1 MWMENIFEMIRSVDR
16 SLFRH
21 FTGSYFSIGFDSIN
35 EQKKKNTHLWEK
47 FSSTPVTTVIAN
59 TCIYKKYFSVLHL
72 GFTFFSLTLFP
83 IRTLFY
89 FHFLFDIIIEFW
101 TNLLESLKYF
111 KYLIIPEKQKK
122 IHIDRKWTTKNC
134 ALN

>member
-1 MWMENIFEMIRSVDR
+1 MENLFEMIRSVDR

-59 TCIYKKYFSVLHL
+59 IYEKYFLVLHL
-72 GFTFFSLTLFP
+72 GLTLFSLTIFSLTLFF
-83 IRTLFY
+83 LSALY
-89 FHFLFDIIIEFW
+89 FTSISYSIL
-101 TNLLESLKYF
+101 
-111 KYLIIPEKQKK
+111 
-122 IHIDRKWTTKNC
+122 
-134 ALN
+134 